1 MAQSATSV
9 QEELDSVLDDIAQ
22 AKAILDDA
30 YQPEATR
37 EDLAKAIGDALEVL
51 EDYESESDDESD
63 YDEAEDLD

>member
-1 MAQSATSV
+1 MAQASTAI
-9 QEELDSVLDDIAQ
+9 QDELDDVLDDLAQ

-51 EDYESESDDESD
+51 EDYESESADESD
-63 YDEAEDLD
+63 YDETDLD